1 MRLMMAVTEYVE
13 LPGIL
18 PTLHAFTEALYLAKG
33 VYGTDPV
40 EWRVP
45 RSVFRDL
52 LRNRTD
58 HGGPAVALDAYSQY
72 RIVDVPIDVTH
83 EEEHVRLV
91 FKKETLEAGRG

>member
-1 MRLMMAVTEYVE
+1 MRLMMDVTEYVE

-33 VYGTDPV
+33 VYGTNPV

-45 RSVFRDL
+45 RSVFRNL
-52 LRNRTD
+52 LRDRTG
-58 HGGPAVALDAYSQY
+58 HGPAVTLDSYSQY
-72 RIVDVPIDVTH
+72 RIVGVPINVTH

-91 FKKETLEAGRG
+91 FKKETLESGRG